1 MIIALLF
8 NWRAYDQDGNYW
20 HDSRKAVFGTD
31 IIQRSGQH
39 MKLSVG
45 DILVGIKSG
54 QDPERLFDAI
64 FNESEW
70 SLLYEDRMQNGFPTI
85 FGMMFDNMPREL
97 ASELHEALFEHDGYI
112 GALSVHPE
120 IPLHLAFFR
129 NRLPQKYRL
138 QGRKLSSFYSMGDM
152 DECDEHDLTAM
163 RSLGYVDLDFE
174 DTGAGRTIFDDYDTP
189 RHFAR
194 VAAFRRL
201 LSGGMDGGED
211 SAYELTMLL
220 EDLSPKLFNALGAAS
235 EKLEEAENEEDV
247 AQVAISGRRYI
258 EQLAD
263 ALFPPV
269 KTSANDRSL
278 DRSAYKNRLW
288 AFVEAAVDGDAARLK
303 SIGKEIDRVVK
314 AVNAGVHANR
324 PKDRVACAICD
335 AAQLTATLF
344 ALNPEAAKNGYLAYT
359 DSIRAFVSKGF
370 ERSNKRT

>member
-8 NWRAYDQDGNYW
+8 NWRAYHQVGNYW
-20 HDSRKAVFGTD
+20 DDSRKAVFGTD
-31 IIQRSGQH
+31 IIQRSGRH

-45 DILVGIKSG
+45 DILVGFEVG

-64 FNESEW
+64 FNNSEW
-70 SLLYEDRMQNGFPTI
+70 SLLYEDRVQNGFPTI

-97 ASELHEALFEHDGYI
+97 ASELHEALSEHDEYM

-120 IPLHLAFFR
+120 IPLHLTYFR
-129 NRLPQKYRL
+129 NRLLQEYRL
-138 QGRKLSSFYSMGDM
+138 QGRKLRSFYPMGDM
-152 DECDEHDLTAM
+152 DGCDEHDLSAM

-174 DTGAGRTIFDDYDTP
+174 DMGAGQTIFDDFDTP
-189 RHFAR
+189 RHFAK
-194 VAAFRRL
+194 VAAFRDL
-201 LSGGMDGGED
+201 LSGRMDGGEN

-269 KTSANDRSL
+269 KTSANERSL
-278 DRSAYKNRLW
+278 GRSAYKNRLW

-303 SIGKEIDRVVK
+303 SIGMEINQVVK
-314 AVNAGVHANR
+314 AVNAGLHADR
-324 PKDRVACAICD
+324 PKETVARAICD
-335 AAQLTATLF
+335 AAKLTATLF
-344 ALNPEAAKNGYLAYT
+344 ALNPEAARNGYLAYT
-359 DSIRAFVSKGF
+359 DSVRAFLEKVRKTS
-370 ERSNKRT
+370 